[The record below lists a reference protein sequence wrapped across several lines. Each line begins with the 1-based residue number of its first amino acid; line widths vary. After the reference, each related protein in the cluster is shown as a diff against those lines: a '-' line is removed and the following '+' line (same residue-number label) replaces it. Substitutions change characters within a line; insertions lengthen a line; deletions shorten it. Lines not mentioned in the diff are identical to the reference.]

1 MRRLI
6 PAALLIGSLGLA
18 PAAQA
23 QPVTLINVFD
33 VPQGALEP
41 TIRFWETSRD
51 FLARQPG
58 YHSTRLHQAI
68 LPDARFQLINVA
80 VWESPEAFQ
89 AAARRMQA
97 ELRVPPPPGLAFHA
111 ALYRVVRE

>member
-1 MRRLI
+1 MRHLL
-6 PAALLIGSLGLA
+6 PAALLIGSLGQATMAL
-18 PAAQA
+18 A
-23 QPVTLINVFD
+23 QPVTLINVFE

-41 TIRFWETSRD
+41 TIRFWEAARD

-68 LPDARFQLINVA
+68 LPDARFQLVNLA
-80 VWESPEAFQ
+80 VWDSPEAYR
-89 AAARRMQA
+89 AATQRMQA